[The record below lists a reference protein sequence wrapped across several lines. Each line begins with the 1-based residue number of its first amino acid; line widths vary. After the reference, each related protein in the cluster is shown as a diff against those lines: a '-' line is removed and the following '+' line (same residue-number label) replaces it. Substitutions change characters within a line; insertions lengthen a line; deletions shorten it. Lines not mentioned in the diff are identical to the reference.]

1 MHKRRSKQNIS
12 NAVSLFI
19 VTDIM
24 ASVSILSDILS
35 ILPTLT
41 EAEMYKTKVLY
52 KTEINK
58 WLRSKVSHGKT
69 RQGQGKAER
78 REE

>member
-19 VTDIM
+19 VTDTM
-24 ASVSILSDILS
+24 ASVSILSDIFT
-35 ILPTLT
+35 ILPILT
-41 EAEMYKTKVLY
+41 EAEVYKTKVLY

-58 WLRSKVSHGKT
+58 WLRS
-69 RQGQGKAER
+69 
-78 REE
+78 